1 LKISIAFRGVICWKR
16 FRGRQSMLIVLRT
29 VERNLGVW
37 RKGDLNG
44 RGVAQSQGDTL
55 RGTWGLAARSKAQAS
70 LLAYGK
76 NETRARRKRT
86 PKDLA
91 FCRFD

>member
-55 RGTWGLAARSKAQAS
+55 RGTWGTGGSKQGAGEFIGVRQ
-70 LLAYGK
+70 
-76 NETRARRKRT
+76 KRDKSS
-86 PKDLA
+86 P
-91 FCRFD
+91 